1 MGRIPSCNTTNQ
13 SVIIPRLR
21 GFTDAISTALS
32 MNFLFAMSKDA
43 ASCLLLSAQA
53 SQLPLLLKIT
63 QAIKTHTAD
72 SLTKAGMNSL
82 CDTQRNPPPS
92 RNCFKVFPTMQKD
105 KREEDVG
112 IGGYVK
118 GETAFCYEHKKKP
131 LTIPSQLQQPA
142 DQSADQ
148 AGQTVAQS
156 VTVMVVMVML
166 RCHLSCHQ
174 LNFALIL

>member
-1 MGRIPSCNTTNQ
+1 
-13 SVIIPRLR
+13 
-21 GFTDAISTALS
+21 
-32 MNFLFAMSKDA
+32 MNFLSAMSKDA

-92 RNCFKVFPTMQKD
+92 RNCFKVFPTTQKD
-105 KREEDVG
+105 KREDVG
-112 IGGYVK
+112 IGGYLK
-118 GETAFCYEHKKKP
+118 GETVFCYEHKKKP
-131 LTIPSQLQQPA
+131 SQFPPNFNIQPA

-156 VTVMVVMVML
+156 MTVMVVMVTVML
-166 RCHLSCHQ
+166 RCHLSCHWI
-174 LNFALIL
+174 NFALIL